1 MADALDFSAYYYI
14 RNGYF
19 TNYYAALNTSNKQIG
34 VRGSKGTGDIFLWS
48 FTKNTDGTVCIYNKA
63 NGEAAYI
70 GTDADDQTLMV
81 GKEYNWTLIETTT
94 DQGNKGIG
102 IVSGNG
108 SSAWYVN
115 PSAWNYVLTKPYT
128 WGGSVWTLEK
138 SDVQVETGIT
148 EVKTEDGKVKGT
160 YDLAGRQ
167 VEAPTAGIYIVNGNK
182 VLVK

>member
-1 MADALDFSAYYYI
+1 
-14 RNGYF
+14 
-19 TNYYAALNTSNKQIG
+19 
-34 VRGSKGTGDIFLWS
+34 
-48 FTKNTDGTVCIYNKA
+48 
-63 NGEAAYI
+63 
-70 GTDADDQTLMV
+70 MV

-138 SDVQVETGIT
+138 SNVQVETSIT
-148 EVKTEDGKVKGT
+148 EVKTEDGNVKGI
-160 YDLAGRQ
+160 YDLAGRR
-167 VEAPTAGIYIVNGNK
+167 VENPTTGIYIVDGVK
-182 VLVK
+182 TLVK